1 MPTTCAFEPHT
12 SPFPPSGLVEAAVV
26 KKRKNDL
33 LQQTFW
39 RKCVGGVVRIMMM
52 HEIVVGSVD
61 DNNDGVMEQRAIS
74 SSMED
79 DVIDEVYTDYCYVA
93 SAGTSNNNNNN
104 NDNIDSN
111 DENNNNDSIND
122 ATTTAPTKEMD
133 TATATK
139 SMQDEED
146 EQVQQEQQ
154 QEHEEECVI
163 CFETLS
169 TMGWGRCTPCG
180 HAFHKQ
186 CWWQWENV
194 YNQRVDIRNL
204 REGIN
209 NSRGR
214 GGGGENDKCKCCLCN
229 TINIQF
235 IDGDGNPARNP
246 TPYIAIDDDPS
257 QHPSNSTMGG
267 SSDGG
272 GGGNRFTQFIRGMNE
287 GANGFISFMRNES
300 NWNSST
306 PGTGGGGVRGGGGGG
321 SFRRMSSFLN
331 NQHAGSSSSGGGGGG
346 GRRQQQQQQ
355 HDLNPYN
362 TLRPGTQVI
371 LQNLTRSSHLNKKRG
386 TILQYQAQTLR
397 YLIQLE
403 TDTTTSFI
411 PSPTTYVNTTT
422 LPIVSIKGENL
433 LQPITVQIVNL
444 RTQPYYNGKV
454 GTITAYVRP
463 IDRYVI
469 KIEIFSLLST
479 SSREVSVQLCNI
491 RIPNGTLVRL
501 EGLEH
506 ASQWNGKYGTVA
518 RFVEGGLPRGGGGGG
533 GGGGQGTTESVET
546 GRYQVSLSR
555 QYSVLVKVENVRI

>member
-1 MPTTCAFEPHT
+1 MRRWRCA
-12 SPFPPSGLVEAAVV
+12 
-26 KKRKNDL
+26 N
-33 LQQTFW
+33 
-39 RKCVGGVVRIMMM
+39 MMM
-52 HEIVVGSVD
+52 HEIVVECDD
-61 DNNDGVMEQRAIS
+61 DNNDGMMEQRAIS

-79 DVIDEVYTDYCYVA
+79 DAIDEVYTDYCYVA
-93 SAGTSNNNNNN
+93 SAGMSNNNNNNN

-111 DENNNNDSIND
+111 DENNNNGSIND

-139 SMQDEED
+139 SMQGEED
-146 EQVQQEQQ
+146 EDAEQVQQEQQ

-186 CWWQWENV
+186 CWWEWENV
-194 YNQRVDIRNL
+194 YNQRVDIRNR

-209 NSRGR
+209 NNNSRGR
-214 GGGGENDKCKCCLCN
+214 SGGGSENDKCKCCLCN

-257 QHPSNSTMGG
+257 FSSTMGG
-267 SSDGG
+267 GGSSGG
-272 GGGNRFTQFIRGMNE
+272 GGRNRFTQFIRDMSE

-300 NWNSST
+300 NWNNTS
-306 PGTGGGGVRGGGGGG
+306 PGTGGGGGGGGGG
-321 SFRRMSSFLN
+321 SFRRMNSFLN
-331 NQHAGSSSSGGGGGG
+331 NQHDGSSSRSNSSGG
-346 GRRQQQQQQ
+346 RQQQQY
-355 HDLNPYN
+355 DLNPYN
-362 TLRPGTQVI
+362 TLRPGTKVI

-403 TDTTTSFI
+403 TDTT
-411 PSPTTYVNTTT
+411 
-422 LPIVSIKGENL
+422 IVSIKGENL
-433 LQPITVQIVNL
+433 LQPIKVQIVNL

-463 IDRYVI
+463 INRYVI
-469 KIEIFSLLST
+469 KIETFSLLST

-518 RFVEGGLPRGGGGGG
+518 RFVEGGLPREGGGGGG
-533 GGGGQGTTESVET
+533 GREQGTTESVET

-555 QYSVLVKVENVRI
+555 QYSVLVKVENVRL

>member
-1 MPTTCAFEPHT
+1 M
-12 SPFPPSGLVEAAVV
+12 
-26 KKRKNDL
+26 
-33 LQQTFW
+33 
-39 RKCVGGVVRIMMM
+39 RIMMM
-52 HEIVVGSVD
+52 HEIVVGSDD

-79 DVIDEVYTDYCYVA
+79 DAIDEVYTDYCYVA

-111 DENNNNDSIND
+111 DENSNNDSIND

-133 TATATK
+133 TATATATE
-139 SMQDEED
+139 SMQGEEDEED

-186 CWWQWENV
+186 CWWEWENV
-194 YNQRVDIRNL
+194 YNQRVDIRNR

-209 NSRGR
+209 NNNSRGR
-214 GGGGENDKCKCCLCN
+214 GGGGGENDKCKCCLCN

-257 QHPSNSTMGG
+257 FSSTMGG
-267 SSDGG
+267 SSG

-300 NWNSST
+300 NWNSSS
-306 PGTGGGGVRGGGGGG
+306 PGTGGGGGGGGG
-321 SFRRMSSFLN
+321 SFRRMNPFLN
-331 NQHAGSSSSGGGGGG
+331 NQHAGSSSRSSSSGG
-346 GRRQQQQQQ
+346 RQQQQQQ
-355 HDLNPYN
+355 QYDLNPYN

-411 PSPTTYVNTTT
+411 PSPTTYVNNTT
-422 LPIVSIKGENL
+422 LPIVSIKAENL
-433 LQPITVQIVNL
+433 LQPIKVQIVNL

-454 GTITAYVRP
+454 GTITAYSRP
-463 IDRYVI
+463 INRYVI
-469 KIEIFSLLST
+469 KIETFSLLST

-506 ASQWNGKYGTVA
+506 AAQWNGKYGTVA
-518 RFVEGGLPRGGGGGG
+518 RFVEGGLPRGGG

-555 QYSVLVKVENVRI
+555 QYSVLVKVENVRL